1 MQLVG
6 CWINTIDT
14 RLANRIL
21 NSSLLASWLN
31 ITNYFPDEV
40 PTDPANYIF
49 DQEAMS
55 ISNIISDNM
64 KTEDRY

>member
-6 CWINTIDT
+6 SWINTIDT

-49 DQEAMS
+49 D
-55 ISNIISDNM
+55 
-64 KTEDRY
+64 

>member
-40 PTDPANYIF
+40 PTDPAYYIF
-49 DQEAMS
+49 DQVAMN
-55 ISNIISDNM
+55 ISNFTADNM
-64 KTEDRY
+64 TIEDRC

>member
-55 ISNIISDNM
+55 ISNFISDNM

>member
-6 CWINTIDT
+6 CWINTTDT

-49 DQEAMS
+49 DQEA
-55 ISNIISDNM
+55 
-64 KTEDRY
+64 

>member
-6 CWINTIDT
+6 CWINTINT

-21 NSSLLASWLN
+21 NSILLASWLN

-55 ISNIISDNM
+55 ISNFISDNM